1 MKQFDRQSFLNSSQ
15 KIKQFVG
22 NNTEYYQ
29 EIFLYLRKNRSKNT
43 LNFSALIFG
52 SLWFFYRKMYLKGL
66 LVLFLP
72 MIVVFIFGNAK
83 ELIPSFLGV
92 NGVLTLMAL
101 TWVLWRGFI
110 TLRGN
115 YYYWLKYKKYFE
127 TEQNKSLSEYGGVA
141 SRWVIVVIVFMMFFY
156 IGGSWLLSGMMQGMR
171 HT

>member
-1 MKQFDRQSFLNSSQ
+1 MSVL
-15 KIKQFVG
+15 
-22 NNTEYYQ
+22 
-29 EIFLYLRKNRSKNT
+29 
-43 LNFSALIFG
+43 ALAAPIIAAIIAIA
-52 SLWFFYRKMYLKGL
+52 
-66 LVLFLP
+66 LV
-72 MIVVFIFGNAK
+72 IVVFIFGNAK